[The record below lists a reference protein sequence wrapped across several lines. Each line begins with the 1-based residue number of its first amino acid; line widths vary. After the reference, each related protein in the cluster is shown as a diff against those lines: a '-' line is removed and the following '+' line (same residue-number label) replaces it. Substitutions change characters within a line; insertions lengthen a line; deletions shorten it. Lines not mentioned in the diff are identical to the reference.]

1 MISGP
6 ETPACRS
13 PCHSTS
19 IERQHLCFEYLMW
32 VNQNGVTVDR
42 YQQGNGKIVRQF
54 DNPGIN
60 VVKNPGI
67 TITVPSAQ
75 VHAVPGYL

>member
-1 MISGP
+1 
-6 ETPACRS
+6 
-13 PCHSTS
+13 
-19 IERQHLCFEYLMW
+19 MW

-54 DNPGIN
+54 DNPGMN